1 MLKHGH
7 NKTYKN
13 LKSLVRLFMASVFII
28 GGLNYIFE
36 KMIEDLNQQTK
47 DLETKKILE
56 NKISSTLVSA
66 RENISDFLVL
76 EPNQKNQNYFK
87 NKLNDKLTQI
97 KYIIEILKKGGIF
110 KLDNTLEKNI
120 YKPESYGMQ
129 DSNFNKL
136 TLAKLNQA
144 VSLFFLVLDKFS
156 EKISMD
162 KLSYITEL
170 NYLIKEMKINN
181 NNMITQTNYQLN
193 RVKNDIEIK
202 TQQYTG
208 YELLAII
215 FVIAS
220 LLYVSNI
227 ISNQILKNSD
237 NIESAKKEAQR
248 MAVKARQANLAKS
261 EFLANMSHEIR
272 TPLNAILGFIDLLKD
287 KESDSEKLKYISTV
301 QSSSNS
307 LLGIINDILD
317 FSKIESGNLQIEKI
331 NFNTEDEFDSLA
343 DLFRA
348 KASEKSISLTVN
360 LDPNMP
366 SALINDPLR
375 IKQVIS
381 NLLSNAIKFTNKNG
395 RVQLNINY
403 KNNNLNVGVQD
414 DGIGIAK
421 DKQENIF
428 KAFTQAENSTTR
440 QYGGTGLGLTISSK
454 LIKML
459 GGELKL
465 HSQLNVGSKF
475 YFSIPTEVGTY
486 KSSLLKEK
494 IDGSALKGKHILV
507 VEDNKANQMFMS
519 LVLKKFSI
527 TFEIANDGLEAI
539 DCFKNKKYSLI
550 LMDENMPHL
559 NGIEATKRILKIE
572 NEKNLIHTPIVAL
585 TANALKGDRERF
597 MEAGMDEYL
606 TKPVNKDKLL
616 TILSKLIDTREE
628 KTC

>member
-36 KMIEDLNQQTK
+36 IMIEDLNQQTK
-47 DLETKKILE
+47 NLEIKKMLE

-120 YKPESYGMQ
+120 YKPESYGIQ
-129 DSNFNKL
+129 DLNFNKL
-136 TLAKLNQA
+136 TLTNLNQS
-144 VSLFFLVLDKFS
+144 VSLFLLFLN
-156 EKISMD
+156 KISETISID

-170 NYLIKEMKINN
+170 NYLIKEIKNNN

-248 MAVKARQANLAKS
+248 MAIKAKQANLAKS

-381 NLLSNAIKFTNKNG
+381 NLLSNAIKFTDKNG

-403 KNNNLNVGVQD
+403 ENNNLHVGVQD

-421 DKQENIF
+421 DKQSNIF

-454 LIKML
+454 LIKIL

-465 HSQLNVGSKF
+465 HSQLNIGSKF

-486 KSSLLKEK
+486 KSSRLKEK

-507 VEDNKANQMFMS
+507 VEDNRANQMFMS

-539 DCFKNKKYSLI
+539 DCFKNKKYALI
-550 LMDENMPHL
+550 LMDENMPRL

-597 MEAGMDEYL
+597 IEAGMDEYL

-628 KTC
+628 KAC